1 MRALVLE
8 APGPAASRPLRL
20 LEVPD
25 PSPAPGEILVE
36 VAACAVCRTDLQLAE
51 GDLPAHRSPVI
62 PGHQAVGRVVGLG
75 SAAGAW
81 RVGERVGVTWLAGTC
96 GECRSCLTGRQNLC
110 REAVF
115 TGWDR
120 DGGFAERMTVRADVA
135 VRIPEGFDDLA
146 AAPLLC
152 GGVIGYRS
160 LAIAGVRPGD
170 RLGLFGFGSSA
181 RLVIQVARHRGCEV
195 FVWTRSPAE
204 RARAVDLG
212 AAWVG
217 SYEERA
223 PAPVDAAI
231 TFAPSGDVVLA
242 ALAAVDRGGTVAI
255 NAIHLDRIPAFSYD
269 RLWWERSLRS
279 VANVTSQDAREFL
292 ALAQEIPIRTDV
304 EVHSLEDGPV
314 ALERLA
320 TGAVT
325 GTAVIVTP
333 GGARI

>member
-8 APGPAASRPLRL
+8 VPGPAAGRPLRL

-25 PSPAPGEILVE
+25 PSPAPGELLVD
-36 VAACAVCRTDLQLAE
+36 VAACAVYRTDLQIVE

-62 PGHQAVGRVVGLG
+62 PGHQGVGRVVGLG
-75 SAAGAW
+75 SGVDAW
-81 RVGERVGVTWLAGTC
+81 RLGERVGVTWLAGTC
-96 GECRSCLTGRQNLC
+96 GACRFCLTGRQNLC
-110 REAVF
+110 HASVF

-120 DGGFAERMTVRADVA
+120 DGGFAGRMTVRADVA
-135 VRIPEGFDDLA
+135 VRIPDGFDDLA

-160 LAIAGVRPGD
+160 LAVAGVRPGD

-181 RLVIQVARHRGCEV
+181 RLVIQVARHWGCDV
-195 FVWTRSPAE
+195 FVWTRSAAE
-204 RARAVDLG
+204 RARAAELG

-217 SYEERA
+217 GYDERA

-242 ALAAVDRGGTVAI
+242 ALGAVDRGGTVAV

-269 RLWWERSLRS
+269 RLWWERSIRS
-279 VANVTSQDAREFL
+279 VANVTSQDARDFL
-292 ALAQEIPIRTDV
+292 ALAPQIPIRTDV
-304 EVHSLEDGPV
+304 EVHPLEDGPV

-320 TGAVT
+320 TGAIK
-325 GTAVIVTP
+325 GTAVLAMAGEVD
-333 GGARI
+333 A